1 VRQASRRAGA
11 RLEEAEQH
19 VRDDA
24 SAPRRQR
31 ARHARHQQP
40 HQAARARRHGRA
52 RLRRAQQE
60 GREDPAH
67 VLKPFGALARLSAGD
82 QTEGLAA
89 SLCIL
94 CERAWGRGA
103 AGSGL
108 PMKPRVVAVCDSAH
122 PPASTAGQS
131 QPGRYPH
138 APPDSTVAAASAPAA
153 IHRGQARACCTSS
166 GGQRTST
173 SGSNRRATK
182 VRMEQQASLPPAA
195 QLPCVAAQRQPCS
208 VLLCVHA
215 QRACGERAQHACT
228 AARLHALTGPQQRLA
243 SVVPALAGCCR
254 GARHDTDRH
263 LQPSPSALPCL
274 AATAACTGRPRP
286 DPGGRAGL
294 RRSSQ
299 PPGPGPARPRGTC
312 AARAGRLR
320 PSPAARAA
328 ARAAPARAAARSAAR
343 GRPAGTRRRPG
354 RARRR
359 PRAGCAAG
367 RTPHPAARRAA
378 RLRATARVRLLSGLA
393 AGVLAVG
400 AAACAPR
407 GASQIPCRPG
417 QGRGPSC
424 YRQRACVRAG
434 RAHAGTGVPATM
446 SAHQKPCTC
455 GDRAVSCSTKLAC
468 VPLNPHS
475 RCFLT
480 VAWCGGRPGRHPAAA
495 RAPRRRQTP

>member
-1 VRQASRRAGA
+1 
-11 RLEEAEQH
+11 
-19 VRDDA
+19 
-24 SAPRRQR
+24 
-31 ARHARHQQP
+31 
-40 HQAARARRHGRA
+40 
-52 RLRRAQQE
+52 
-60 GREDPAH
+60 
-67 VLKPFGALARLSAGD
+67 
-82 QTEGLAA
+82 
-89 SLCIL
+89 
-94 CERAWGRGA
+94 
-103 AGSGL
+103 
-108 PMKPRVVAVCDSAH
+108 MKPRVVAVCDSAH
-122 PPASTAGQS
+122 PPASTAGQP

-378 RLRATARVRLLSGLA
+378 RLRATARGPAAQRAGGGGARCRSGSVRAARGITNPMPARSGAWPVLLWAARLRACRQGACRHRGTSHDVCASEAMHVWRSCCLMLHK
-393 AGVLAVG
+393 AGVCPAQPPLTVFPDGGMVRGQAG
-400 AAACAPR
+400 AAPSC
-407 GASQIPCRPG
+407 GASAASPPNTLTSSLATYRNALCRVAAN
-417 QGRGPSC
+417 QRGS
-424 YRQRACVRAG
+424 ALAS
-434 RAHAGTGVPATM
+434 AGT
-446 SAHQKPCTC
+446 S
-455 GDRAVSCSTKLAC
+455 
-468 VPLNPHS
+468 
-475 RCFLT
+475 
-480 VAWCGGRPGRHPAAA
+480 PAAA
-495 RAPRRRQTP
+495 APWRTARLRLARVARQKL

>member
-1 VRQASRRAGA
+1 MRQASRRAGA

-208 VLLCVHA
+208 VLLCVLA
-215 QRACGERAQHACT
+215 QRTCGERAQHACT

-254 GARHDTDRH
+254 GAWHDTDRH

-299 PPGPGPARPRGTC
+299 PPGPGPRGRAAPVLHKQAGCGRVQQRGQQRGRRQHERRRVVQRAAGQQERVVGQVGRVADLAQAAQPAARLTQQRAEQLACARPRGSGC
-312 AARAGRLR
+312 SAGWR
-320 PSPAARAA
+320 
-328 ARAAPARAAARSAAR
+328 R
-343 GRPAGTRRRPG
+343 G
-354 RARRR
+354 
-359 PRAGCAAG
+359 
-367 RTPHPAARRAA
+367 
-378 RLRATARVRLLSGLA
+378 
-393 AGVLAVG
+393 
-400 AAACAPR
+400 
-407 GASQIPCRPG
+407 
-417 QGRGPSC
+417 
-424 YRQRACVRAG
+424 
-434 RAHAGTGVPATM
+434 
-446 SAHQKPCTC
+446 
-455 GDRAVSCSTKLAC
+455 CSL
-468 VPLNPHS
+468 
-475 RCFLT
+475 
-480 VAWCGGRPGRHPAAA
+480 
-495 RAPRRRQTP
+495 